1 MLVRSNERNTVLKK
15 LEELNS
21 LLRDKKKLKKYFGT
35 DGIRGIPNK
44 NLTKEIVSNVTC
56 SVEDIL
62 KPTSVAVIL
71 DTRDSSL
78 EILNWICEGFSENIE
93 VINYGILPSGSMP
106 ILLETFGHNLG
117 IIISASHNPSE
128 YNGIKLINENG
139 SKLQDEIEIE
149 IEANIENISLPSAHS
164 SFKESEEGF
173 KVYFE
178 FLNQIL
184 DFDLTKFD
192 LLIDSANG
200 SAYKIIDEL
209 LKDNDSKFKMI
220 ANEPNGENI
229 NLASGATNTEN
240 LIKNLKKGE
249 IGAAFDGD
257 ADRLIMVDENGI
269 TCNGDVL
276 ILLIAKYLSS
286 TNQLNNDVVVSTVM
300 SNFGFKTAME
310 KNNFKNIET
319 AVGDKYVAEAM
330 LESNASI
337 GGEQSGHIIISDKLP
352 VGDGL
357 LTLIYSLKAL
367 SFFKTTL
374 SQFREDNIKEYPQ
387 KLINIELNSMP
398 DIKQLEELDNIARIL
413 SEEENLDGRYLIRNS
428 GTEPLLRVLVE
439 ASEEE
444 SVKKFSENLVNKIK
458 NFLQTQISFL

>member
-1 MLVRSNERNTVLKK
+1 
-15 LEELNS
+15 
-21 LLRDKKKLKKYFGT
+21 LKKYFGT

-78 EILNWICEGFSENIE
+78 EILDWICEGFSENIE

-106 ILLETFGHNLG
+106 VLLETFGHNLG

-128 YNGIKLINENG
+128 YNGIKLIDENG

-149 IEANIENISLPSAHS
+149 IETNIENISLPSAHTS
-164 SFKESEEGF
+164 YKESEEGF

-184 DFDLTKFD
+184 DFDLTNFD

-229 NLASGATNTEN
+229 NLASGATHTEN

-286 TNQLNNDVVVSTVM
+286 TNQLNNDIVVSTVM

-387 KLINIELNSMP
+387 KLINIELSSMP
-398 DIKQLEELDNIARIL
+398 NIKQLEELDNIAKIL

-439 ASEEE
+439 ASQEE

-458 NFLQTQISFL
+458 NFLQT

>member
-1 MLVRSNERNTVLKK
+1 
-15 LEELNS
+15 
-21 LLRDKKKLKKYFGT
+21 LKKYFGT

-106 ILLETFGHNLG
+106 VLLETFGHNLG

-128 YNGIKLINENG
+128 YNGIKLIDENG

-149 IEANIENISLPSAHS
+149 IEANIENISLPSAHTS
-164 SFKESEEGF
+164 YKESEEGF

-184 DFDLTKFD
+184 DFDLTNFD

-229 NLASGATNTEN
+229 NLASGATHTEN

-444 SVKKFSENLVNKIK
+444 SVEKFSENLVNKIK
-458 NFLQTQISFL
+458 NFLQT

>member
-1 MLVRSNERNTVLKK
+1 
-15 LEELNS
+15 
-21 LLRDKKKLKKYFGT
+21 LKKYFGT

-78 EILNWICEGFSENIE
+78 EILDWICEGFSENIE

-106 ILLETFGHNLG
+106 VLLETFGHNLG

-149 IEANIENISLPSAHS
+149 IEANIENISLPSAHTS
-164 SFKESEEGF
+164 HKESEEGF

-184 DFDLTKFD
+184 DFDLTNFD

-229 NLASGATNTEN
+229 NLASGATHTEN

-398 DIKQLEELDNIARIL
+398 DMKQLEELDNIARIL

-444 SVKKFSENLVNKIK
+444 SVEKFSENLVNKIK
-458 NFLQTQISFL
+458 NFLQT

>member
-1 MLVRSNERNTVLKK
+1 M
-15 LEELNS
+15 
-21 LLRDKKKLKKYFGT
+21 KKYFGT

-78 EILNWICEGFSENIE
+78 EILDWICEGFSENIE

-106 ILLETFGHNLG
+106 VLLETFGHNLG

-128 YNGIKLINENG
+128 YNGIKLIDENG

-149 IEANIENISLPSAHS
+149 IEANIENISLPSAHTS
-164 SFKESEEGF
+164 YKESEEGF

-184 DFDLTKFD
+184 DFDLTNFD

-229 NLASGATNTEN
+229 NLASGATHTEN

-249 IGAAFDGD
+249 MGAAFDGD

-444 SVKKFSENLVNKIK
+444 SVEKFSENLVNKIK
-458 NFLQTQISFL
+458 NFLQT

>member
-1 MLVRSNERNTVLKK
+1 M
-15 LEELNS
+15 
-21 LLRDKKKLKKYFGT
+21 KKYFGT

-78 EILNWICEGFSENIE
+78 EILDWICEGFSENIE

-106 ILLETFGHNLG
+106 VLLETFGHNLG

-128 YNGIKLINENG
+128 YNGIKLIDENG

-149 IEANIENISLPSAHS
+149 IEANIENISLPSSHTS
-164 SFKESEEGF
+164 YKESEEGF

-184 DFDLTKFD
+184 DFDLTNFD

-229 NLASGATNTEN
+229 NLASGATHTEN

-444 SVKKFSENLVNKIK
+444 SVEKFSENLVNKIK
-458 NFLQTQISFL
+458 NFLQT

>member
-1 MLVRSNERNTVLKK
+1 M
-15 LEELNS
+15 
-21 LLRDKKKLKKYFGT
+21 KKYFGT

-44 NLTKEIVSNVTC
+44 NLTKEIVSNVAC

-78 EILNWICEGFSENIE
+78 EILDWICEGFSENIE

-106 ILLETFGHNLG
+106 LLLETFGHNLG

-128 YNGIKLINENG
+128 YNGIKLIDENG
-139 SKLQDEIEIE
+139 SKFQDEIEIE
-149 IEANIENISLPSAHS
+149 IEANIENISLPIAHTS
-164 SFKESEEGF
+164 YKESEEGF

-184 DFDLTKFD
+184 DFDLTNFD

-200 SAYKIIDEL
+200 SAYKIIDEI

-229 NLASGATNTEN
+229 NLASGATHTEN

-413 SEEENLDGRYLIRNS
+413 SEEKNLDGRYLIRNS

-444 SVKKFSENLVNKIK
+444 SVEKFSENLVNKIK
-458 NFLQTQISFL
+458 NFLQT

>member
-1 MLVRSNERNTVLKK
+1 M
-15 LEELNS
+15 
-21 LLRDKKKLKKYFGT
+21 KKYFGT

-78 EILNWICEGFSENIE
+78 EILDWICEGFSENIE

-106 ILLETFGHNLG
+106 VLLETFGHNLG

-128 YNGIKLINENG
+128 YNGIKLIDENG

-149 IEANIENISLPSAHS
+149 IEANIENISLPSAHTS
-164 SFKESEEGF
+164 YKESEEGF

-178 FLNQIL
+178 FLNQII
-184 DFDLTKFD
+184 DFDLTNFD

-229 NLASGATNTEN
+229 NLASGATHTEN

-444 SVKKFSENLVNKIK
+444 SVEKFSENLVNKIK
-458 NFLQTQISFL
+458 NFLQT

>member
-1 MLVRSNERNTVLKK
+1 M
-15 LEELNS
+15 
-21 LLRDKKKLKKYFGT
+21 KKYFGT

-78 EILNWICEGFSENIE
+78 EILDWICDGFSENIE

-106 ILLETFGHNLG
+106 VLLETFGHNLG

-128 YNGIKLINENG
+128 YNGIKLIDENG

-149 IEANIENISLPSAHS
+149 IEANIENISLPSAHTS
-164 SFKESEEGF
+164 YKESEEGF

-184 DFDLTKFD
+184 DFDLTNFD

-229 NLASGATNTEN
+229 NLASGATHTEN

-398 DIKQLEELDNIARIL
+398 DINQLEELDNIARIL

-444 SVKKFSENLVNKIK
+444 SVEKFSENLVNKIK
-458 NFLQTQISFL
+458 NFLQT

>member
-1 MLVRSNERNTVLKK
+1 M
-15 LEELNS
+15 
-21 LLRDKKKLKKYFGT
+21 KKYFGT

-78 EILNWICEGFSENIE
+78 EILDWICEGFSENIE

-106 ILLETFGHNLG
+106 VLLETFGHNLG

-128 YNGIKLINENG
+128 YNGIKLIDENG

-149 IEANIENISLPSAHS
+149 IEANIENISLPSAHTS
-164 SFKESEEGF
+164 YKESEEGF
-173 KVYFE
+173 KVYIE

-184 DFDLTKFD
+184 DFDLTNFD

-229 NLASGATNTEN
+229 NLASGATHTEN

-444 SVKKFSENLVNKIK
+444 SVEKFSENLVNKIK
-458 NFLQTQISFL
+458 NFLQT

>member
-1 MLVRSNERNTVLKK
+1 M
-15 LEELNS
+15 
-21 LLRDKKKLKKYFGT
+21 KKYFGT

-44 NLTKEIVSNVTC
+44 NLTKEIVSNVAC

-78 EILNWICEGFSENIE
+78 EILDWICEGFSENIE

-106 ILLETFGHNLG
+106 VLLDHFGHNLG

-128 YNGIKLINENG
+128 YNGIKLIDENG

-149 IEANIENISLPSAHS
+149 IEANIENISLPSAQTS
-164 SFKESEEGF
+164 YKDSEEGF

-178 FLNQIL
+178 FLNQVL
-184 DFDLTKFD
+184 DFDLTNFD

-200 SAYKIIDEL
+200 SAYKIIEEL

-229 NLASGATNTEN
+229 NLASGATHTEN
-240 LIKNLKKGE
+240 LIKNLKRGE

-257 ADRLIMVDENGI
+257 ADRLIMVDEDGI
-269 TCNGDVL
+269 TCNGDII

-310 KNNFKNIET
+310 KNNFENIET

-357 LTLIYSLKAL
+357 LTLIYSLKSL

-387 KLINIELNSMP
+387 KLINIELKNMP
-398 DIKQLEELDNIARIL
+398 DVNQLKELDNIAKIL

-439 ASEEE
+439 ASDEE

-458 NFLQTQISFL
+458 NFLQT

>member
-1 MLVRSNERNTVLKK
+1 M
-15 LEELNS
+15 
-21 LLRDKKKLKKYFGT
+21 KKYFGT

-71 DTRDSSL
+71 DTRDSSF
-78 EILNWICEGFSENIE
+78 EILDWICEGFSENIE

-106 ILLETFGHNLG
+106 VLLETFGHNLG

-128 YNGIKLINENG
+128 YNGIKLIDENG

-149 IEANIENISLPSAHS
+149 IEANIENISLPSAHTS
-164 SFKESEEGF
+164 YKESEEGF

-184 DFDLTKFD
+184 DFDLTNFD

-229 NLASGATNTEN
+229 NLASGATHTEN

-398 DIKQLEELDNIARIL
+398 DIKQLEELDNIGRKL

-444 SVKKFSENLVNKIK
+444 SVEKFSENLVNKIK
-458 NFLQTQISFL
+458 NFLQT

>member
-1 MLVRSNERNTVLKK
+1 M
-15 LEELNS
+15 
-21 LLRDKKKLKKYFGT
+21 KKYFGT

-78 EILNWICEGFSENIE
+78 EILDWICEGFSENIE
-93 VINYGILPSGSMP
+93 VINYGVLPSGSMP

-149 IEANIENISLPSAHS
+149 IEANIENISLPSAHTS
-164 SFKESEEGF
+164 YKESEEGF

-184 DFDLTKFD
+184 DFDLTNFD

-229 NLASGATNTEN
+229 NLASGATHTEN

-300 SNFGFKTAME
+300 SNFGLKTAME

-444 SVKKFSENLVNKIK
+444 SVEKFSENLVNKIK
-458 NFLQTQISFL
+458 NFLQT

>member
-1 MLVRSNERNTVLKK
+1 M
-15 LEELNS
+15 
-21 LLRDKKKLKKYFGT
+21 KKYFGT

-44 NLTKEIVSNVTC
+44 NLTKEIVSNVAC

-78 EILNWICEGFSENIE
+78 EILDWICKGFSENIE

-106 ILLETFGHNLG
+106 VLLDQFGHNLG

-128 YNGIKLINENG
+128 YNGIKLIDENG

-149 IEANIENISLPSAHS
+149 IEANFTNISLPTAHTS
-164 SFKESEEGF
+164 YKDSEEGF
-173 KVYFE
+173 KTYFE

-184 DFDLTKFD
+184 DFDLTNFD

-200 SAYKIIDEL
+200 SAYKIIEEL
-209 LKDNDSKFKMI
+209 LNDNNSKFKMI
-220 ANEPNGENI
+220 ANTPNGENI
-229 NLASGATNTEN
+229 NLNSGATHTEN
-240 LIKNLKKGE
+240 LIKNLKKEE
-249 IGAAFDGD
+249 IGVAFDGD
-257 ADRLIMVDENGI
+257 ADRLIMVDEKGI

-286 TNQLNNDVVVSTVM
+286 TNQLNNDIVVSTVM
-300 SNFGFKTAME
+300 SNFGFKIAME

-330 LESNASI
+330 LENKASI

-357 LTLIYSLKAL
+357 LTLIYALKAL

-387 KLINIELNSMP
+387 KLTNIELNNMP
-398 DIKQLEELDNIARIL
+398 DINQLKELDKIAKIL
-413 SEEENLDGRYLIRNS
+413 SEKENLDGRYLIRNS

-444 SVKKFSENLVNKIK
+444 FVDRFSEDLVNKIK
-458 NFLQTQISFL
+458 NFLQT

>member
-1 MLVRSNERNTVLKK
+1 M
-15 LEELNS
+15 
-21 LLRDKKKLKKYFGT
+21 KKYFGT

-78 EILNWICEGFSENIE
+78 EILDWICEGFSENIE

-106 ILLETFGHNLG
+106 VLLETFGHNLG

-128 YNGIKLINENG
+128 YNGIKLIDENG

-149 IEANIENISLPSAHS
+149 IEANIENISLPSAHTS
-164 SFKESEEGF
+164 YKESEEGF

-184 DFDLTKFD
+184 DFDLTNFD

-229 NLASGATNTEN
+229 NLASGATHTEN

-398 DIKQLEELDNIARIL
+398 DLKQLEELDNIARIL

-444 SVKKFSENLVNKIK
+444 SVEKFSENLVNKIK
-458 NFLQTQISFL
+458 NFLQT

>member
-1 MLVRSNERNTVLKK
+1 M
-15 LEELNS
+15 
-21 LLRDKKKLKKYFGT
+21 KKYFGT

-44 NLTKEIVSNVTC
+44 NLTKEIVSNVAC

-78 EILNWICEGFSENIE
+78 EILDWICEGFSENIE

-106 ILLETFGHNLG
+106 VLLDHFGHNLG

-128 YNGIKLINENG
+128 YNGIKLIDENG

-149 IEANIENISLPSAHS
+149 IEANIENISLPSAHTS
-164 SFKESEEGF
+164 YKDSEEGF

-178 FLNQIL
+178 FLNQVL
-184 DFDLTKFD
+184 DFDLTNFD

-200 SAYKIIDEL
+200 SAYKIIEEL

-229 NLASGATNTEN
+229 NLASGATHTEN
-240 LIKNLKKGE
+240 LIKNLKRGE

-257 ADRLIMVDENGI
+257 ADRLIMVDEDGI
-269 TCNGDVL
+269 TCNGDII

-357 LTLIYSLKAL
+357 LTLIYSLRAL

-374 SQFREDNIKEYPQ
+374 SQFRDDNIKEYPQ
-387 KLINIELNSMP
+387 KLINIELDSMP
-398 DIKQLEELDNIARIL
+398 DMKQLEELDNIARIL

-444 SVKKFSENLVNKIK
+444 SVEKFSENLVNKIK
-458 NFLQTQISFL
+458 NFLQT

>member
-1 MLVRSNERNTVLKK
+1 M
-15 LEELNS
+15 
-21 LLRDKKKLKKYFGT
+21 KKYFGT

-78 EILNWICEGFSENIE
+78 EILDWICEGFSENIE

-106 ILLETFGHNLG
+106 VLLETFGHNLG

-128 YNGIKLINENG
+128 YNGIKLIDENG

-149 IEANIENISLPSAHS
+149 IEANIENISLPSAHTS
-164 SFKESEEGF
+164 YKESEEGF

-184 DFDLTKFD
+184 DFDLTNFD

-229 NLASGATNTEN
+229 NLASGATHTEN

-269 TCNGDVL
+269 TCNGDIL

-398 DIKQLEELDNIARIL
+398 DMKQLEELDNIARIL

-444 SVKKFSENLVNKIK
+444 SVEKFSENLVNKIK
-458 NFLQTQISFL
+458 NFLQT

>member
-1 MLVRSNERNTVLKK
+1 M
-15 LEELNS
+15 
-21 LLRDKKKLKKYFGT
+21 KKYFGT

-44 NLTKEIVSNVTC
+44 NLTKEIVSNVAC
-56 SVEDIL
+56 SVENIL
-62 KPTSVAVIL
+62 QPTSVAVIL
-71 DTRDSSL
+71 DTRESSL
-78 EILNWICEGFSENIE
+78 EILDWICEGFSENIE

-106 ILLETFGHNLG
+106 VLLDQFGHNLG

-128 YNGIKLINENG
+128 YNGIKLIDENG

-149 IEANIENISLPSAHS
+149 IEANFTNISLPTAHTS
-164 SFKESEEGF
+164 YKDSEEGF
-173 KVYFE
+173 KTYFE

-184 DFDLTKFD
+184 DFDLTNFD

-200 SAYKIIDEL
+200 SAYKIIEEL
-209 LKDNDSKFKMI
+209 LNDNNSKFKMI
-220 ANEPNGENI
+220 ANTPNGENI
-229 NLASGATNTEN
+229 NLNSGATHTEN
-240 LIKNLKKGE
+240 LIKNLKKEE
-249 IGAAFDGD
+249 IGVAFDGD
-257 ADRLIMVDENGI
+257 ADRLIMVDEKGI

-286 TNQLNNDVVVSTVM
+286 TNQLNNDIVVSTVM
-300 SNFGFKTAME
+300 SNFGFKIAME

-330 LESNASI
+330 LENKASI

-357 LTLIYSLKAL
+357 LTLIYALKAL

-387 KLINIELNSMP
+387 KLTNIELNNMP
-398 DIKQLEELDNIARIL
+398 DINQLKELDKIAKIL

-444 SVKKFSENLVNKIK
+444 FVDRFSEDLVNKIK
-458 NFLQTQISFL
+458 NFLQT

>member
-1 MLVRSNERNTVLKK
+1 M
-15 LEELNS
+15 
-21 LLRDKKKLKKYFGT
+21 KKYFGT

-106 ILLETFGHNLG
+106 VLLETFGHNLG

-128 YNGIKLINENG
+128 YNGIKLIDENG

-149 IEANIENISLPSAHS
+149 IEANIENISLPSAHT

-184 DFDLTKFD
+184 DFDLTNFD

-229 NLASGATNTEN
+229 NLASGATHTEN

-444 SVKKFSENLVNKIK
+444 SVEKFSENLVNKIK
-458 NFLQTQISFL
+458 NFLQT

>member
-1 MLVRSNERNTVLKK
+1 M
-15 LEELNS
+15 
-21 LLRDKKKLKKYFGT
+21 KKYFGT

-44 NLTKEIVSNVTC
+44 NLTNEIVSNVTC

-78 EILNWICEGFSENIE
+78 EILDWICEGFSENIE

-106 ILLETFGHNLG
+106 VLLETFGHNLG

-128 YNGIKLINENG
+128 YNGIKLIDENG

-149 IEANIENISLPSAHS
+149 IETNIENISLPSAHTS
-164 SFKESEEGF
+164 YKESEEGF

-184 DFDLTKFD
+184 DFDLTNFN

-229 NLASGATNTEN
+229 NLASGATHTEN

-269 TCNGDVL
+269 TCNGDIL

-444 SVKKFSENLVNKIK
+444 SVEKFSENLVNKIK
-458 NFLQTQISFL
+458 NFLQT

>member
-1 MLVRSNERNTVLKK
+1 
-15 LEELNS
+15 
-21 LLRDKKKLKKYFGT
+21 LKKYFGT

-78 EILNWICEGFSENIE
+78 EILDWICEGFSENIE

-106 ILLETFGHNLG
+106 VLLETFGHNLG

-128 YNGIKLINENG
+128 YNGIKLIDENG

-149 IEANIENISLPSAHS
+149 IEANIKNISLPSAHTS
-164 SFKESEEGF
+164 HKESEEGF

-184 DFDLTKFD
+184 DFDLTNFD

-229 NLASGATNTEN
+229 NLASGATHTEN

-458 NFLQTQISFL
+458 NFLQT

>member
-1 MLVRSNERNTVLKK
+1 M
-15 LEELNS
+15 
-21 LLRDKKKLKKYFGT
+21 KKYFGT

-78 EILNWICEGFSENIE
+78 EILDWICEGFSENIE

-106 ILLETFGHNLG
+106 VLLEIFGHNLG

-128 YNGIKLINENG
+128 YNGIKLIDENG

-149 IEANIENISLPSAHS
+149 IEANIENISLPSAHTS
-164 SFKESEEGF
+164 YKESEEGF

-178 FLNQIL
+178 FLNQII
-184 DFDLTKFD
+184 DFDLTNFD

-229 NLASGATNTEN
+229 NLASGATHTEN

-398 DIKQLEELDNIARIL
+398 DIKQLEELDNIARVL
-413 SEEENLDGRYLIRNS
+413 SEKENLDGRYLIRNS

-444 SVKKFSENLVNKIK
+444 SVEKFSENLVNKIK
-458 NFLQTQISFL
+458 NFLQT

>member
-1 MLVRSNERNTVLKK
+1 M
-15 LEELNS
+15 
-21 LLRDKKKLKKYFGT
+21 KKYFGT

-44 NLTKEIVSNVTC
+44 NLTKEIVSNVAC

-78 EILNWICEGFSENIE
+78 EILDWICEGFSENIE

-106 ILLETFGHNLG
+106 VLLETFGHNLG

-128 YNGIKLINENG
+128 YNGIKLIDENG

-149 IEANIENISLPSAHS
+149 IEANIENISLPIAHPS
-164 SFKESEEGF
+164 YKESEEGF

-178 FLNQIL
+178 FLNQVL
-184 DFDLTKFD
+184 DFDLTNFD

-229 NLASGATNTEN
+229 NLASGATHTEN

-257 ADRLIMVDENGI
+257 ADRLIMVDENGT

-444 SVKKFSENLVNKIK
+444 SVEKFSENLVNKIK
-458 NFLQTQISFL
+458 NFLQT

>member
-1 MLVRSNERNTVLKK
+1 M
-15 LEELNS
+15 
-21 LLRDKKKLKKYFGT
+21 KKYFGT

-44 NLTKEIVSNVTC
+44 NLTKEIVANVAC

-62 KPTSVAVIL
+62 QPTSVAVIL

-78 EILNWICEGFSENIE
+78 EILDWICEGFSENIE

-106 ILLETFGHNLG
+106 VLLENFGHNLG

-128 YNGIKLINENG
+128 YNGIKLIDENG
-139 SKLQDEIEIE
+139 SKLQDEIEIK
-149 IEANIENISLPSAHS
+149 IEANIENILLPSAHTS
-164 SFKESEEGF
+164 YKESEEGY

-184 DFDLTKFD
+184 DFELTSFN

-209 LKDNDSKFKMI
+209 LKDSDAKYKMI

-229 NLASGATNTEN
+229 NLASGATHTEN

-269 TCNGDVL
+269 ICNGDIL

-300 SNFGFKTAME
+300 SNFGFKNAME

-330 LESNASI
+330 IESNASI

-387 KLINIELNSMP
+387 QLINIELKNMP
-398 DIKQLEELDNIARIL
+398 DVNQLEELDNIAKTL

-444 SVKKFSENLVNKIK
+444 SVEKFSENLVNKIK
-458 NFLQTQISFL
+458 NFLQT

>member
-1 MLVRSNERNTVLKK
+1 M
-15 LEELNS
+15 
-21 LLRDKKKLKKYFGT
+21 KKYFGT

-44 NLTKEIVSNVTC
+44 NLTKETVSNITC

-78 EILNWICEGFSENIE
+78 EILDWICEGFSENIE

-106 ILLETFGHNLG
+106 VLLETFGHNLG

-128 YNGIKLINENG
+128 YNGIKLIDENG

-149 IEANIENISLPSAHS
+149 IEANIENISLPSAHTS
-164 SFKESEEGF
+164 HKESEEGF

-184 DFDLTKFD
+184 DFDLTNFD

-200 SAYKIIDEL
+200 SAYKVIDEL

-229 NLASGATNTEN
+229 NLASGATHTEN

-444 SVKKFSENLVNKIK
+444 SVEKFSENLVNKIK
-458 NFLQTQISFL
+458 NFLQT

>member
-1 MLVRSNERNTVLKK
+1 M
-15 LEELNS
+15 
-21 LLRDKKKLKKYFGT
+21 KKYFGT

-78 EILNWICEGFSENIE
+78 EILDWICDGFSENIE

-106 ILLETFGHNLG
+106 VLLETFGHNLG

-128 YNGIKLINENG
+128 YNGIKLIDENG

-149 IEANIENISLPSAHS
+149 IEANIENISLPSAHTS
-164 SFKESEEGF
+164 HKESEEGF

-184 DFDLTKFD
+184 DFDLTNFD

-229 NLASGATNTEN
+229 NLASGATHTEN

-444 SVKKFSENLVNKIK
+444 SVEKFSENLVNKIK
-458 NFLQTQISFL
+458 NFLQT